1 MAKKK
6 ATTDLPAQA
15 GEKKEKETAKLII
28 SPRVTEKASMQSNQ
42 NAFTFVVRGEA
53 TKVTLRD
60 EIKRDYKVTPRAINI
75 TNIPR
80 QWTFVRGKLGHTAGY
95 KKAVVFLK
103 KGDTITLA

>member
-1 MAKKK
+1 MQTKKN
-6 ATTDLPAQA
+6 TTE
-15 GEKKEKETAKLII
+15 EKKEVAKLILA
-28 SPRVTEKASMQSNQ
+28 PRVTEKASMQSNQ
-42 NAFTFVVRGEA
+42 NAFTFIVSSDA
-53 TKVTLRD
+53 TKLSLRD

-80 QWTFVRGKLGHTAGY
+80 QWTFIRGKLGHKQGF